1 MVGGRQI
8 LPVAICLFVC
18 VSGKST
24 TCCSLGYKAPYHCN
38 ALGHSHE
45 VGVSGDE
52 LAAHQNTGRSSWTI
66 YSPHNDKDTLAP
78 PARIHWHPS
87 TGSLVY
93 HQEIRRS
100 LVYQE
105 IRQLLITIKAAAFQ
119 LQNLSSA
126 SKPFTVFI
134 NLTNVL
140 KNLLLSMLR

>member
-1 MVGGRQI
+1 MFKIKPLADQVGWLEGDKSCLSQF
-8 LPVAICLFVC
+8 VCLFVYQENQPPADHWDT
-18 VSGKST
+18 S
-24 TCCSLGYKAPYHCN
+24 
-38 ALGHSHE
+38 LGHSHE
-45 VGVSGDE
+45 VSVSGDE
-52 LAAHQNTGRSSWTI
+52 PAAHQNTGRSSWTI

-78 PARIHWHPS
+78 PAEIHWHPS
-87 TGSLVY
+87 TG
-93 HQEIRRS
+93 S

>member
-1 MVGGRQI
+1 MFKIKPLADQVGWLEGDKSCLSQF
-8 LPVAICLFVC
+8 VCLFVYQENQPPADHWDTRHPIIAMHWDT
-18 VSGKST
+18 VMK
-24 TCCSLGYKAPYHCN
+24 LVYQ
-38 ALGHSHE
+38 
-45 VGVSGDE
+45 E

-87 TGSLVY
+87 TG
-93 HQEIRRS
+93 S